1 MHLPHEGQH
10 VARYTVCASHHAT
23 LGACSTLCA
32 RPCLRM
38 SKKAKKPL
46 ELFGHALFKSVQKA
60 WEHPRRRPNMH
71 KGSCQTESTHAH
83 PRRIQT
89 HPEASMT
96 IWKATM
102 TVRSVMECP
111 DCSKVNCIGVE
122 RIMDFLRTSKRRKA
136 LNNEDYYLITPRV
149 STTRDGV
156 IPTHKNVG
164 ESEKYVGKGYADV
177 FHDVGN
183 NVGRNESGEVFPTSY
198 QHGVRTASPD
208 AVTCVDHSGVGSS
221 SSNGPYADARYGVA
235 FAFVPLVKLTLG
247 DFYLA
252 LQFVPKLH

>member
-1 MHLPHEGQH
+1 MQGAIPYTHAPLRVAHAWCAQYHVCVLYKAHIDSWHVRHPMHLPHEGQH

-38 SKKAKKPL
+38 TKKAKKPL

-71 KGSCQTESTHAH
+71 KGSCQPESTHAH

-102 TVRSVMECP
+102 TIRSVMECP
-111 DCSKVNCIGVE
+111 DCSKVNCIGVN
-122 RIMDFLRTSKRRKA
+122 RL
-136 LNNEDYYLITPRV
+136 V
-149 STTRDGV
+149 SSR
-156 IPTHKNVG
+156 
-164 ESEKYVGKGYADV
+164 
-177 FHDVGN
+177 
-183 NVGRNESGEVFPTSY
+183 
-198 QHGVRTASPD
+198 
-208 AVTCVDHSGVGSS
+208 
-221 SSNGPYADARYGVA
+221 
-235 FAFVPLVKLTLG
+235 
-247 DFYLA
+247 
-252 LQFVPKLH
+252 